1 MIQLDSN
8 FQTEKAKTGG
18 AYSAP
23 PAGPYIW
30 VVTDVSEE
38 PSKEKKPMVTLTL
51 DVYSGPEKG
60 CFDKFPK
67 KYRQLVN
74 GDNMPYFKG
83 MLEAFKASNP
93 QEKIRGLINQQ
104 LQLYPMVLKGCI
116 VGGMLRDHEYKHK
129 ETGEIKIGQEIAYL
143 FAASE
148 VNNLKPMPLKKL
160 SGGASHP
167 QSYGGNSGAPAP
179 DDSDMPF

>member
-18 AYSAP
+18 QYSAP

-30 VVTDVSEE
+30 IVTDVSEA
-38 PSKEKKPMVTLTL
+38 PSKDRKPMVTLTL

-60 CFDKFPK
+60 CFEKFPK

-83 MLEAFKASNP
+83 MLESFKASNP
-93 QEKIRGLINQQ
+93 QEKIRGLVNQQ
-104 LQLYPMVLKGCI
+104 FQFFPMVLKGCI
-116 VGGMLRDHEYKHK
+116 VGGMLRDHEYKK
-129 ETGEIKIGQEIAYL
+129 KDSGEIKVGQEIAYL
-143 FAASE
+143 FPAADLGG
-148 VNNLKPMPLKKL
+148 LKPMPIKKL
-160 SGGASHP
+160 SGSAGQPQPHSGNAGASSHEE
-167 QSYGGNSGAPAP
+167 
-179 DDSDMPF
+179 DFMPF

>member
-18 AYSAP
+18 QYSAP

-30 VVTDVSEE
+30 LVTDVSEA
-38 PSKEKKPMVTLTL
+38 PSKDGKPMVTLTL

-60 CFDKFPK
+60 CFEKFPK

-93 QEKIRGLINQQ
+93 QEKIRSLINQQ
-104 LQLYPMVLKGCI
+104 LHFFPMVLKGCI
-116 VGGMLRDHEYKHK
+116 VGGMLRDHEYKQK
-129 ETGEIKIGQEIAYL
+129 DSGEIKVGQEIAYL
-143 FAASE
+143 FPVSE
-148 VNNLKPMPLKKL
+148 VGNLKPMPLKKL
-160 SGGASHP
+160 SGSAGHP
-167 QSYGGNSGAPAP
+167 QSYGGSVGAPP
-179 DDSDMPF
+179 PESDDMPF